1 MPTAAVNMGA
11 IITRTTAQ
19 YEALT
24 AEIKAAYGETMYD
37 YVIAKR
43 TGSKCGCYLGSAM
56 AFQAALDAIAAWQ
69 QTSSGYVGDLTSP
82 ITLEEL
88 TQIINVAQQL
98 MA

>member
-1 MPTAAVNMGA
+1 MA

-43 TGSKCGCYLGSAM
+43 TGSKCGCYIGKEKG
-56 AFQAALDAIAAWQ
+56 FKEVIEAIAAWQ